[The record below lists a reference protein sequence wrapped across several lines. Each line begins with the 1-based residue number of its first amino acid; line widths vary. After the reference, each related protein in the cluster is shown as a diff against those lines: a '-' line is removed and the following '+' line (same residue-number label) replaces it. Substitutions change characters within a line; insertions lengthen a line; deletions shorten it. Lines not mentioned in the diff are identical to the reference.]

1 MQTTISTPAHSSN
14 INPQNHYRYRLG
26 RRATYC
32 PQCGHREFKPYVD
45 TQNNDQPLDPSCG
58 RCNREIKCAYHLT
71 PSEFFRQNP
80 GKRPGLNNL
89 AAALNACLAR
99 LKPIRTASTLP
110 TSWVTSSQRAN
121 ASRDLLFQWLIQQF
135 GLNIATTLCA
145 LYSVG
150 HTPMFGGATIYWLVD
165 HQLRVRSGKIMS
177 YDANGHRRRTLNAPA
192 VTFVHTLR
200 PSTLRFAL
208 NLPLGA
214 ASAPIGTAANGLS
227 ASAAQQATP
236 LNDATSAAPMNKVP
250 AARNNEANAAL
261 MAEIPE
267 DYNYIQCFFGSKLLQ
282 ASPDATILLVE
293 SEKTALYLA
302 GLLLQSNSLKT
313 RYLPIA
319 TGGCAGLNLSLDRL
333 DDPDYRFAPLY
344 NRRIILLPDVDSTDK
359 WRTYLHNLRLLAPQT
374 RLLDLRPL
382 ASHFAAHIA
391 QNAEFPAATADIA
404 DILLATPNPASRLLA
419 LLTSNA

>member
-1 MQTTISTPAHSSN
+1 
-14 INPQNHYRYRLG
+14 
-26 RRATYC
+26 
-32 PQCGHREFKPYVD
+32 
-45 TQNNDQPLDPSCG
+45 
-58 RCNREIKCAYHLT
+58 
-71 PSEFFRQNP
+71 
-80 GKRPGLNNL
+80 
-89 AAALNACLAR
+89 
-99 LKPIRTASTLP
+99 
-110 TSWVTSSQRAN
+110 
-121 ASRDLLFQWLIQQF
+121 
-135 GLNIATTLCA
+135 
-145 LYSVG
+145 
-150 HTPMFGGATIYWLVD
+150 MFGGATIYWLVD

-208 NLPLGA
+208 NLPLAAA
-214 ASAPIGTAANGLS
+214 ASAPQS
-227 ASAAQQATP
+227 TP
-236 LNDATSAAPMNKVP
+236 LNNATSMAQTNMVSSPLKND
-250 AARNNEANAAL
+250 ANAAP

-267 DYNYIQCFFGSKLLQ
+267 DFNYVQCFFGSKLLQ

-344 NRRIILLPDVDSTDK
+344 NRRLILLPDVDATDK

-382 ASHFAAHIA
+382 ASHLAANIA

-404 DILLATPNPASRLLA
+404 DILLASPNPASRLLS
-419 LLTSNA
+419 LLTPERSEE

>member
-1 MQTTISTPAHSSN
+1 
-14 INPQNHYRYRLG
+14 
-26 RRATYC
+26 
-32 PQCGHREFKPYVD
+32 
-45 TQNNDQPLDPSCG
+45 
-58 RCNREIKCAYHLT
+58 
-71 PSEFFRQNP
+71 
-80 GKRPGLNNL
+80 
-89 AAALNACLAR
+89 
-99 LKPIRTASTLP
+99 
-110 TSWVTSSQRAN
+110 
-121 ASRDLLFQWLIQQF
+121 
-135 GLNIATTLCA
+135 
-145 LYSVG
+145 
-150 HTPMFGGATIYWLVD
+150 MFGGATIYWLVD

-208 NLPLGA
+208 NLPLA
-214 ASAPIGTAANGLS
+214 AANGVS
-227 ASAAQQATP
+227 ASAAP
-236 LNDATSAAPMNKVP
+236 
-250 AARNNEANAAL
+250 

-267 DYNYIQCFFGSKLLQ
+267 DYNYVQCFFGSKLLQ

-344 NRRIILLPDVDSTDK
+344 NRRLILLPDVDATDK

-382 ASHFAAHIA
+382 ASHLAAHIANA

-404 DILLATPNPASRLLA
+404 DILLASPNPASRLLA
-419 LLTSNA
+419 LLTPNADRCATPNSNAPCLSETPCLSEAKNNRLLIAS

>member
-1 MQTTISTPAHSSN
+1 MKTTISTPAHASN

-145 LYSVG
+145 LYSVAY
-150 HTPMFGGATIYWLVD
+150 TPMFGGATIYWLVD

-208 NLPLGA
+208 SLPLAA
-214 ASAPIGTAANGLS
+214 ASNG
-227 ASAAQQATP
+227 
-236 LNDATSAAPMNKVP
+236 VP
-250 AARNNEANAAL
+250 ANAAP

-267 DYNYIQCFFGSKLLQ
+267 DYNYIQCFFGSKLLN

-344 NRRIILLPDVDSTDK
+344 NRRIILLPDVDATDK
-359 WRTYLHNLRLLAPQT
+359 WRSYLHNLRLLAPQT

-382 ASHFAAHIA
+382 ASHLAANIA

-404 DILLATPNPASRLLA
+404 DILLASPNPASRLLS
-419 LLTSNA
+419 LLTPERSEE

>member
-110 TSWVTSSQRAN
+110 TPWVTSSQRAN
-121 ASRDLLFQWLIQQF
+121 ANRDLLFQWLIQQF

-165 HQLRVRSGKIMS
+165 HQLRVRSGKIMA

-208 NLPLGA
+208 NLPLA
-214 ASAPIGTAANGLS
+214 AANGVS
-227 ASAAQQATP
+227 ASAAP
-236 LNDATSAAPMNKVP
+236 
-250 AARNNEANAAL
+250 

-319 TGGCAGLNLSLDRL
+319 TGGCAGLNISLDRL

-344 NRRIILLPDVDSTDK
+344 NRRIILLPDVDATDK
-359 WRTYLHNLRLLAPQT
+359 WHSYLHNLRLLAPQT

-382 ASHFAAHIA
+382 ASHLANPANPKETNA
-391 QNAEFPAATADIA
+391 NQNAAPNITPIASFPAATADIA
-404 DILLATPNPASRLLA
+404 DILLASPNPASRLLA